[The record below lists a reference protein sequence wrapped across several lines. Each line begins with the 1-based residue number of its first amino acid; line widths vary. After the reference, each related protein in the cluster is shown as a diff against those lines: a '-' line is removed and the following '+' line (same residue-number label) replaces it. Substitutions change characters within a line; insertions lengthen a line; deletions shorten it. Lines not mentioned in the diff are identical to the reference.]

1 MTGAAQY
8 LHDFFVAQK
17 GQNGRAFRPLYLATC
32 ELEDQLHALATVGGR
47 VQAFLDLVPRIRE
60 VLNQYC
66 DQELGMMSAVGGPGI
81 RLDDRDLSLL
91 DLAIERTELDSPM
104 SADREQTL
112 RGLLDAVRDLVS
124 EDETLD
130 PQLRLFIVRAA
141 AGVKIAVDDYEITG
155 DFILRDALLRLFGL
169 LRAAEET
176 SESPTRWKDAWQKYG
191 VPATAGLIAS
201 VPQIALTSAQIIQ
214 ALPAS

>member
-1 MTGAAQY
+1 MTGAALY

-17 GQNGRAFRPLYLATC
+17 GQNGRAFRPLYVATC
-32 ELEDQLHALATVGGR
+32 ELEDQLLALATVGGR
-47 VQAFLDLVPRIRE
+47 VQAFLDLIPRLRE
-60 VLNQYC
+60 VLNQHC
-66 DQELGMMSAVGGPGI
+66 DAELQTMHTPGGAAI

-91 DLAIERTELDSPM
+91 DLAIERTELDSAM
-104 SADREQTL
+104 TAEQEQTL

-141 AGVKIAVDDYEITG
+141 ASVKLAVDEYELTG
-155 DFILRDALLRLFGL
+155 DFVLRDAMLRLFGL
-169 LRAAEET
+169 LRTAEET
-176 SESPTRWKDAWQKYG
+176 SEAPKKWRDAWQKYG

-201 VPQIALTSAQIIQ
+201 VPQMALTSAQIIQ